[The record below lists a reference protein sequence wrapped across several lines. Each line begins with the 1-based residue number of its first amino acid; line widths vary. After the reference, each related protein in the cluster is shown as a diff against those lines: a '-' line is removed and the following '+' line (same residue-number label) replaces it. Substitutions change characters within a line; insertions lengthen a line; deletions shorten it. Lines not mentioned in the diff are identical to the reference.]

1 MIRIS
6 IALTILANALTA
18 AAAEHA
24 RPDSEPSDERSVA
37 LEPTSFPNRVEALPV
52 LGSSGEQSATR
63 ERAEPAAEPKKA
75 EENAATEA
83 AAKGALSPFS
93 VSPSVPRAATA
104 VAISGYDTAAK
115 GFRARGAAEGR
126 LLSFLA
132 ARVEY
137 EHGLAN
143 GPSDRVSLGLRATF
157 LNQAQHGVDLGA
169 LVFYQPRD
177 FREEGEVVG
186 GLLLSRRF
194 DRLTLVLNPLVGSD
208 PEGDDQ
214 SVELRLAGLYKAG
227 SWLVLGLDSR
237 GRYNL
242 SSDEKRIGRLNIDWE
257 AQAGA
262 TSSFGVGPLLLT
274 TLVGP
279 SFLQRTYLGV
289 GGPGE
294 HQLRAGLLAMAGAG
308 ASF

>member
-6 IALTILANALTA
+6 IALTILASALTA
-18 AAAEHA
+18 AAAEHEQ
-24 RPDSEPSDERSVA
+24 PDITEP
-37 LEPTSFPNRVEALPV
+37 LPV
-52 LGSSGEQSATR
+52 LRSPGEHSATR
-63 ERAEPAAEPKKA
+63 GRTEIAENPQKSA
-75 EENAATEA
+75 ENAATDA
-83 AAKGALSPFS
+83 AASGGLSPFS
-93 VSPSVPRAATA
+93 VSPGVPRAATA
-104 VAISGYDTAAK
+104 VALGGYDTAAS

-126 LLSFLA
+126 LLSFLT

-157 LNQAQHGVDLGA
+157 LHQAAHGVDLGA

-177 FREEGEVVG
+177 FREEGEIVA
-186 GLLLSRRF
+186 GLLLARHF

-214 SVELRLAGLYKAG
+214 SVELRLAGLYKAA
-227 SWLVLGLDSR
+227 SWLVVGLDSR

-242 SSDEKRIGRLNIDWE
+242 SSDQKRVGHLNIDWE

-262 TSSFGVGPLLLT
+262 SAAFGVGPLLLT

-279 SFLQRTYLGV
+279 SFLQRTYLGLD
-289 GGPGE
+289 GPGE
-294 HQLRAGLLAMAGAG
+294 RQLRPGLLAMAGAG